1 MNTQKIAITIPHDIV
16 AMIDDMSR
24 QRKVSR
30 SKLISMILRERLM
43 NERDRHLK
51 DSYDRVFSDAAI
63 IKEQL
68 ETAGWLEGAGNKVG
82 QEW

>member
-1 MNTQKIAITIPHDIV
+1 MNTQKVAITIPSDIV

-51 DSYDRVFSDAAI
+51 DSYDRVFSDKAI

-68 ETAGWLEGAGNKVG
+68 ETARWLEGSGNKLG

>member
-1 MNTQKIAITIPHDIV
+1 MNTQKVAITIPSDIV

-24 QRKVSR
+24 QRKMSR

-51 DSYDRVFSDAAI
+51 NSYDRVFSDKAI

-68 ETAGWLEGAGNKVG
+68 ETAGWFEGSGNKVG

>member
-1 MNTQKIAITIPHDIV
+1 
-16 AMIDDMSR
+16 
-24 QRKVSR
+24 
-30 SKLISMILRERLM
+30 MILRERLM

-51 DSYDRVFSDAAI
+51 DSYDRVFSDKAI

-68 ETAGWLEGAGNKVG
+68 ETAGWLEGSGNQAG